1 MQQGN
6 NPKKPSVYSSSFNN
20 SGSYAQWF
28 KIFAWVGTA
37 VSAICLCCAVYLYS
51 NAVNSFLGGPMRGP
65 ASIASVGGLVMTV
78 GFVLMALE
86 KLDPQ
91 KQMIIIAVG
100 VVIAWFAIFELS
112 QLSVLGTRLVPTE
125 QVLLMLVVT
134 GACPI
139 AAEIC
144 LKTRKAFE

>member
-1 MQQGN
+1 
-6 NPKKPSVYSSSFNN
+6 
-20 SGSYAQWF
+20 
-28 KIFAWVGTA
+28 
-37 VSAICLCCAVYLYS
+37 
-51 NAVNSFLGGPMRGP
+51 MRGP

-100 VVIAWFAIFELS
+100 VAIAWFAIFELS

-125 QVLLMLVVT
+125 QVLLMLVIT